1 MKVLLAGDGFVTPD
15 VLGTAM
21 HTALPGVETTAIQF
35 GWPVEPQTD
44 FGGVKEAT
52 GDEDELIAALQGA
65 EVCFTHTA
73 PITDKVMGNCPDLK
87 MVTVCRGGPVN
98 ADISAATRR
107 GIVVT
112 NTPGRNATATTEHT
126 IAMILAAVRQ
136 IVPRHL
142 ELLADEWHGDYYEYT
157 KVGPEVRGSTVGVI
171 GYGAV
176 GSRVAAAMQALGAHV
191 LVYDPWTDP
200 ARLAAG
206 MELVPAL
213 DDLLSRSNIVT
224 IHARVT
230 PKNYHMIAAPQ
241 IALMP
246 EGSVLVNCARGSLL
260 DYDAACDA
268 LDSGHLFAASFDCL
282 PSEPLP
288 PHHRLTTTPR
298 ITMTPHLGG
307 ASKQAA
313 ELAAR
318 IGADDIA
325 RFSRGEA
332 PVHLMNP
339 EVLKG

>member
-15 VLGTAM
+15 VLGAAISA
-21 HTALPGVETTAIQF
+21 ALPEAETAALQF

-65 EVCFTHTA
+65 SVCFTHTG
-73 PITDKVMGNCPDLK
+73 PITDKVMAASPDLK
-87 MVTVCRGGPVN
+87 LVTVCRGGPVN
-98 ADISAATRR
+98 ADIAAATRR
-107 GIVVT
+107 GIMVT

-136 IVPRHL
+136 LVPRHI
-142 ELLADEWHGDYYEYT
+142 ELIADEWHGDYYEYE

-176 GSRVAAAMQALGAHV
+176 GSRVAAAMQALGATV
-191 LVYDPWTDP
+191 LVYDPWVDP
-200 ARLAAG
+200 SRVAPG
-206 MELVPAL
+206 VELVPAL
-213 DDLLSRSNIVT
+213 DALLSRSTIVT

-230 PKNYHMIAAPQ
+230 PENHHMIAAPQ

-246 EGSVLVNCARGSLL
+246 RGSILVNCARGSLL

-288 PHHRLTTTPR
+288 PGHRLTRTPR
-298 ITMTPHLGG
+298 LTLTPHLGG

-325 RFSRGEA
+325 RFAHGEA